1 MRDNRIYHIGS
12 SVKRKLVLFR
22 ADESGATAIEYAL
35 IVALLGLVLTAALRS
50 LDQTIYNLINS
61 VVGKF

>member
-1 MRDNRIYHIGS
+1 MHK
-12 SVKRKLVLFR
+12 KRHYQITRSAKRMLGRFGV
-22 ADESGATAIEYAL
+22 DKSGATAIEYAL

-50 LDQTIYNLINS
+50 LDQTIYNLFNS